1 MNLCARKAVSVGEP
15 SPDITRVDREERY
28 RAWRGVPYTL
38 SGELFGDGA
47 LSDTLLDTLIL
58 DHWPRRDTDVTVQER
73 SPDGARLASR
83 DASHEAFPAGFTR
96 QAAGSA
102 DN

>member
-1 MNLCARKAVSVGEP
+1 MREP
-15 SPDITRVDREERY
+15 SPDITRVDREGRY

-38 SGELFGDGA
+38 SGELSGDGA

-58 DHWPRRDTDVTVQER
+58 DHWLRRDTDVTVQER
-73 SPDGARLASR
+73 SPDEARLASR